1 MGFSNFMGLMGGMA
15 RAGEQVADQT
25 LARMDASAIAKARE
39 EAQIRLEQR
48 TEQAAIAREG
58 RGYKRED
65 FTYKRGLMDDK
76 AKIADA
82 RQARLDEEA
91 RTQDPAYI
99 AKVVAAKNQ
108 EHTGLIAGQE
118 SSAKNKAD
126 VNKTSAET
134 EKLKAEV
141 AKIKKESEAI
151 GAGGGITEPQTM
163 ARLSVGADMIKA
175 RFGMKLDK
183 TGFMMDDS
191 AIQDREGMDKALVLY
206 ENRVRAGEQPYA
218 AYESV
223 IKEYNGVASATK
235 AASDE
240 RAQRGINNLNENKPI
255 LRFKDYTREEFDAL
269 PKEEQ
274 DKAINQSKAPSAPKQ
289 STPATT
295 FAPITPQAAPKG
307 KIITAPDG
315 TKYISTGTGLKP
327 YTEPAKQEPARPVEI
342 KKPTGLMGQANT
354 PSNVP
359 VEVDSEVAQAEAEV
373 AQVQKEMDA
382 FNQKV
387 AANEARRK
395 NENGNIAP
403 ANNPKLVTKQYEN
416 ASKAINAKIDEALA
430 KKDFAAADVE
440 YKKLSRAGEI
450 ANKQLEIKKLTDTL
464 NRLGSG
470 HETDKKDIRA
480 RIAKLKAE
488 M

>member
-58 RGYKRED
+58 RVNSRED

-240 RAQRGINNLNENKPI
+240 RAQRGIDNLNKNKPI
-255 LRFKDYTREEFDAL
+255 LRFDDYTREEFDAL

-274 DKAINQSKAPSAPKQ
+274 DKAINQSKAPSTSKDQLVIPKAQ
-289 STPATT
+289 L
-295 FAPITPQAAPKG
+295 
-307 KIITAPDG
+307 PDG
-315 TKYISTGTGLKP
+315 HEKIVNGVTYKWNKSTS
-327 YTEPAKQEPARPVEI
+327 QFVESTTPT
-342 KKPTGLMGQANT
+342 KPTGLMPQSKLDESPVNKITVSKVPAPLLPNGDKHIVNIPKDGKFYQ
-354 PSNVP
+354 NVIYRDGADRF
-359 VEVDSEVAQAEAEV
+359 EVDADGNRKEVGASV
-373 AQVQKEMDA
+373 H
-382 FNQKV
+382 
-387 AANEARRK
+387 K
-395 NENGNIAP
+395 NDK
-403 ANNPKLVTKQYEN
+403 PKPETKQTPIVT
-416 ASKAINAKIDEALA
+416 SKKIVDQNEFDAIPLPKNLKEANSDDIYFERGADGKNIYYTVLGNKKIKLDI
-430 KKDFAAADVE
+430 KD
-440 YKKLSRAGEI
+440 SI
-450 ANKQLEIKKLTDTL
+450 
-464 NRLGSG
+464 
-470 HETDKKDIRA
+470 
-480 RIAKLKAE
+480 
-488 M
+488 

>member
-1 MGFSNFMGLMGGMA
+1 MGFSGLMGFVGGAA

-58 RGYKRED
+58 RGHKRED
-65 FTYKRGLMDDK
+65 FTYKRGLMDEQ
-76 AKIADA
+76 AKLKDSRDYAIKHEQDQYNLGRARIPDA
-82 RQARLDEEA
+82 IEDSNAIYTGSKEKQEG
-91 RTQDPAYI
+91 
-99 AKVVAAKNQ
+99 AA
-108 EHTGLIAGQE
+108 
-118 SSAKNKAD
+118 
-126 VNKTSAET
+126 KTSAET

-141 AKIKKESEAI
+141 LKIKKESEAI
-151 GAGGGITEPQTM
+151 GAGGKITEPQTM

-240 RAQRGINNLNENKPI
+240 RAQRGIDSLNKNKPT

-274 DKAINQSKAPSAPKQ
+274 DKAINQAGQSKEPSASKDQPVIPKAQ
-289 STPATT
+289 L
-295 FAPITPQAAPKG
+295 
-307 KIITAPDG
+307 PDG
-315 TKYISTGTGLKP
+315 HEKIVNGVTYKWNKSTS
-327 YTEPAKQEPARPVEI
+327 QFVESTTPT
-342 KKPTGLMGQANT
+342 KPTGLMPQSKLDESPVNKITVSKVPAPLLPNGDKHIVNIPKDGKFYQ
-354 PSNVP
+354 NVIYRDGADRF
-359 VEVDSEVAQAEAEV
+359 EVDADGNRKEVGASVHKNDKPKPEPKQAPSVTSKKIVDQNEFDAIPLPKNLKEANSDDIYFERG
-373 AQVQKEMDA
+373 ADG
-382 FNQKV
+382 
-387 AANEARRK
+387 K
-395 NENGNIAP
+395 NIYYTVMGNKKI
-403 ANNPKLVTKQYEN
+403 KLD
-416 ASKAINAKIDEALA
+416 I
-430 KKDFAAADVE
+430 KD
-440 YKKLSRAGEI
+440 SI
-450 ANKQLEIKKLTDTL
+450 
-464 NRLGSG
+464 
-470 HETDKKDIRA
+470 
-480 RIAKLKAE
+480 
-488 M
+488 

>member
-15 RAGEQVADQT
+15 RAGEQVADKT
-25 LARMDASAIAKARE
+25 LERMDASAIAKARE

-58 RGYKRED
+58 RGHKRED
-65 FTYKRGLMDDK
+65 FTYKRGLMDEQ
-76 AKIADA
+76 AKLGEA
-82 RQARLDEEA
+82 RQFATADEKRKYDLG
-91 RTQDPAYI
+91 RTRIPDAIKDSNAIYTGSKEKQDG
-99 AKVVAAKNQ
+99 AA
-108 EHTGLIAGQE
+108 
-118 SSAKNKAD
+118 
-126 VNKTSAET
+126 KTSAET

-151 GAGGGITEPQTM
+151 GAGGGITEPQIM

-240 RAQRGINNLNENKPI
+240 RAQRGIDSLNKNKPT

-274 DKAINQSKAPSAPKQ
+274 DKAINQAGQSKEPSPSKDQPVIPKAQ
-289 STPATT
+289 L
-295 FAPITPQAAPKG
+295 
-307 KIITAPDG
+307 PDG
-315 TKYISTGTGLKP
+315 HEKIVNGVTYKWNKSTS
-327 YTEPAKQEPARPVEI
+327 QFVESTTPT
-342 KKPTGLMGQANT
+342 KPTGLMPQSKLDESPVNKITVSKVPAPLLPNGDKHIVNIPKDGKFYQ
-354 PSNVP
+354 NVIYRDGADRF
-359 VEVDSEVAQAEAEV
+359 EVDADGNRKEVGASV
-373 AQVQKEMDA
+373 H
-382 FNQKV
+382 
-387 AANEARRK
+387 K
-395 NENGNIAP
+395 NDK
-403 ANNPKLVTKQYEN
+403 PKPETKQTPIVT
-416 ASKAINAKIDEALA
+416 SKKIVDQNEFDAIPLPKNLKEANSDDIYFERGADGKNIYYTVLGNKKIKLDI
-430 KKDFAAADVE
+430 KD
-440 YKKLSRAGEI
+440 SI
-450 ANKQLEIKKLTDTL
+450 
-464 NRLGSG
+464 
-470 HETDKKDIRA
+470 
-480 RIAKLKAE
+480 
-488 M
+488 

>member
-58 RGYKRED
+58 RVSSRED
-65 FTYKRGLMDDK
+65 FTYKRGLMDEQ
-76 AKIADA
+76 AKLGEA
-82 RQARLDEEA
+82 RQFATADEKRKYDLGRARIPDAIEDSNAIYTGSKEK
-91 RTQDPAYI
+91 QEG
-99 AKVVAAKNQ
+99 AA
-108 EHTGLIAGQE
+108 
-118 SSAKNKAD
+118 
-126 VNKTSAET
+126 KTSAET

-151 GAGGGITEPQTM
+151 GAGGRITEPQTM

-235 AASDE
+235 AANDE
-240 RAQRGINNLNENKPI
+240 RAQRGIDNLNKNKPI
-255 LRFKDYTREEFDAL
+255 LRFDDYTREEFDAL

-274 DKAINQSKAPSAPKQ
+274 DKAINQSKAPNTSKDQPVIPKAQ
-289 STPATT
+289 L
-295 FAPITPQAAPKG
+295 
-307 KIITAPDG
+307 PDG
-315 TKYISTGTGLKP
+315 HEKIVNGVTYKWNKSTS
-327 YTEPAKQEPARPVEI
+327 QFVESTTPT
-342 KKPTGLMGQANT
+342 KPTGLMPQSKLDESPVNKITVSKVPAPLLPNGDKHIVNIPKDGKFYQ
-354 PSNVP
+354 NVIYRDGADRF
-359 VEVDSEVAQAEAEV
+359 EVDADGNRKEVGASVHKNDKPKPEPKQAPSVTSKKIVDQNEFDAIPLPKNLKEANSDDIYFERG
-373 AQVQKEMDA
+373 ADG
-382 FNQKV
+382 
-387 AANEARRK
+387 K
-395 NENGNIAP
+395 NIYYTVMGNKKI
-403 ANNPKLVTKQYEN
+403 KLD
-416 ASKAINAKIDEALA
+416 I
-430 KKDFAAADVE
+430 KD
-440 YKKLSRAGEI
+440 SI
-450 ANKQLEIKKLTDTL
+450 
-464 NRLGSG
+464 
-470 HETDKKDIRA
+470 
-480 RIAKLKAE
+480 
-488 M
+488 